1 MTAEPGGQ
9 GSNPVRPMSVG
20 STTTSKSS
28 TEEQE
33 QWESETSLNTSL
45 TLSPSHQHLTMGED
59 REVQVEWAGTK
70 EQQQE
75 EEEEE
80 QGEDEE
86 EQKKEEEGEEDE
98 EEVGE
103 EDEEQEGEKEE
114 DEEQEEKEEQQT
126 VRRRRRR
133 RMCSLSLM
141 GMSAD
146 SGLSVIAV
154 DSEGRGLW
162 EGGAGSPTYNS
173 ALNHMWLSYSRNFRY
188 LSSDDSES
196 EDMWE
201 ELQEMREK

>member
-9 GSNPVRPMSVG
+9 GSNPARPMSVG

-33 QWESETSLNTSL
+33 QWESETSLNTTL
-45 TLSPSHQHLTMGED
+45 TPHPPHLTMGEA

-75 EEEEE
+75 EEEE
-80 QGEDEE
+80 QGEEDEE
-86 EQKKEEEGEEDE
+86 EQKKEEGEEDE
-98 EEVGE
+98 EE
-103 EDEEQEGEKEE
+103 EDEEQEEEKEE
-114 DEEQEEKEEQQT
+114 DEEEQEEKEEQQT
-126 VRRRRRR
+126 VRRRRRK

-154 DSEGRGLW
+154 ESEGRGLW
-162 EGGAGSPTYNS
+162 DGGAGSPTYTS
-173 ALNHMWLSYSRNFRY
+173 ALNHMWLSYSRNFTY

-201 ELQEMREK
+201 ELLEMREK